1 MFTYQILNLKNMK
14 TMNHNKSQ
22 FPKPFRFT
30 VYLIVVTVVGFMN
43 WMATNANDG
52 GIETTLS
59 LESRLAE
66 ALVPLTEKEPE
77 LEDWILS
84 LSENIGKEGDESAST
99 LESRL
104 AEALETV
111 ADPEPELEDWIMNLS
126 DDILSGDGE

>member
-1 MFTYQILNLKNMK
+1 MFTYQILNLKDMK

-22 FPKPFRFT
+22 FPKPFRFS

-66 ALVPLTEKEPE
+66 GQPRPQVFNYLASLYMADKQHEKAF
-77 LEDWILS
+77 
-84 LSENIGKEGDESAST
+84 NT
-99 LESRL
+99 LE
-104 AEALETV
+104 
-111 ADPEPELEDWIMNLS
+111 
-126 DDILSGDGE
+126 